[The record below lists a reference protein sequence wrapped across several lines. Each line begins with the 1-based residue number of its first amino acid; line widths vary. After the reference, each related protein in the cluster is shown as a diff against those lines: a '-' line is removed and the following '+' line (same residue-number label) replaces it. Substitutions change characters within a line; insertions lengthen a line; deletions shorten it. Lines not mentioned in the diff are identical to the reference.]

1 MTRMAIEARDLQLAY
16 RRKTILNRLNLAVPE
31 GAVLG
36 LVGRNGA
43 GKSTLMRC
51 LTGLVKP
58 TQGDCRIGGYPSQD
72 LADEV
77 RERLGVV
84 AQTPDLFEW
93 LTGEQ
98 HFEQIGTMYRDWQ
111 HDRAWGLAAQL
122 DLPLLTPARALSLG
136 DQQKLAVVLAL
147 GHDPD
152 WLLLDEPVASLDPVA
167 RRAFMRALFDRVE
180 REDPRTV
187 IISSHLLSDLE
198 RVVSHVAFMH
208 QGRIQLMDAWDVLAE
223 QVRCVQ
229 GPVAPPPD
237 CVLAQTADGRYI
249 VDLRRA
255 PPGLQG
261 EAMNLEDLF
270 EGLNA

>member
-1 MTRMAIEARDLQLAY
+1 MTRIAIEARDLHLAY
-16 RRKTILNRLNLAVPE
+16 KRKPILNHLNLAVPK

-51 LTGLVKP
+51 LTGLIQP
-58 TQGDCRIGGYPSQD
+58 TQGRCWIGDSPSED
-72 LADEV
+72 LADAV

-84 AQTPDLFEW
+84 SQTPDPFEW
-93 LTGEQ
+93 LTAEQ
-98 HFEQIGTMYRDWQ
+98 HFEQIGTMFRDWQ
-111 HDRAWGLAAQL
+111 HERAWALAGQL
-122 DLPLLTPARALSLG
+122 DLPLFTTARELSLG

-180 REDPRTV
+180 REEPRTV

-198 RVVSHVAFMH
+198 RVVSHVAFMR

-229 GPVAPPPD
+229 GPTAPPPD
-237 CVLAQTADGRYI
+237 CVLARTADGRWI

-261 EAMNLEDLF
+261 DPMNLEDLF

>member
-1 MTRMAIEARDLQLAY
+1 
-16 RRKTILNRLNLAVPE
+16 
-31 GAVLG
+31 
-36 LVGRNGA
+36 
-43 GKSTLMRC
+43 
-51 LTGLVKP
+51 
-58 TQGDCRIGGYPSQD
+58 
-72 LADEV
+72 
-77 RERLGVV
+77 
-84 AQTPDLFEW
+84 
-93 LTGEQ
+93 
-98 HFEQIGTMYRDWQ
+98 
-111 HDRAWGLAAQL
+111 
-122 DLPLLTPARALSLG
+122 LLTPARALSLG

-198 RVVSHVAFMH
+198 RVVSHVAFMR

-237 CVLAQTADGRYI
+237 CVLAQTADGRRI

-270 EGLNA
+270 EGFNA

>member
-16 RRKTILNRLNLAVPE
+16 RRKPILNHLSLAVPE

-51 LTGLVKP
+51 LIGLVKP
-58 TQGDCRIGGYPSQD
+58 SQGDCRIGGHPSQD

-111 HDRAWGLAAQL
+111 HDRAWALATQL
-122 DLPLLTPARALSLG
+122 DLSLLTPARALSLG

-198 RVVSHVAFMH
+198 RVVSHVAFMQ
-208 QGRIQLMDAWDVLAE
+208 QGRIQRHGRLGCAGRAGALRAGAGGTAA
-223 QVRCVQ
+223 RLCVGTNSRWPLDR
-229 GPVAPPPD
+229 GPSPG
-237 CVLAQTADGRYI
+237 TARPAGGSHEPGRP
-249 VDLRRA
+249 V
-255 PPGLQG
+255 
-261 EAMNLEDLF
+261 
-270 EGLNA
+270 

>member
-16 RRKTILNRLNLAVPE
+16 QRKTILNHLNLAVPE

-51 LTGLVKP
+51 LTGLLKP

-136 DQQKLAVVLAL
+136 DQQKLAVVLAF

-152 WLLLDEPVASLDPVA
+152 WLLLDEPVAGMTDEETERTAELFLSLKGKHSLLV
-167 RRAFMRALFDRVE
+167 VE
-180 REDPRTV
+180 HDMGFINTISDIVTV
-187 IISSHLLSDLE
+187 LCDG
-198 RVVSHVAFMH
+198 A
-208 QGRIQLMDAWDVLAE
+208 
-223 QVRCVQ
+223 
-229 GPVAPPPD
+229 
-237 CVLAQTADGRYI
+237 VLAQGTLAQVQADERVIEVYLGR
-249 VDLRRA
+249 
-255 PPGLQG
+255 
-261 EAMNLEDLF
+261 
-270 EGLNA
+270 